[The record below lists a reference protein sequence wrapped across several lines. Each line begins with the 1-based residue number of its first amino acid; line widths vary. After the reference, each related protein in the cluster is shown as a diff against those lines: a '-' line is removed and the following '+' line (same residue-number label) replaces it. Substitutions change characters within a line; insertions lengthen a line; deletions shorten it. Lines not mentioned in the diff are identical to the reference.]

1 MFLAETDLANVAF
14 VFSFVRKA
22 IFGIFVIDD
31 VLYLFDVITYCW
43 PYSSTSQTWGMG
55 FWKPM

>member
-31 VLYLFDVITYCW
+31 VLYPFDVITYC
-43 PYSSTSQTWGMG
+43 
-55 FWKPM
+55 